1 MVEKH
6 TTIQGLSPKVADVFL
21 ERQKAEILGLFS
33 ENGELCYSM
42 LVKLGKDKN
51 KSFVNNTGFMTL
63 FNELL
68 ESGELV
74 YTKTGTCP
82 YTGRPAEF
90 YNILEKT
97 LVVVETLKESA
108 SNLLK
113 YMAEHNL
120 YVLSQ
125 KDLENI
131 LGK

>member
-6 TTIQGLSPKVADVFL
+6 TTIQGLSPKVNDVFL

-33 ENGELCYSM
+33 EKGELCYSM
-42 LVKLGKDKN
+42 LVKLGKDNN
-51 KSFVNNTGFMTL
+51 KSFVNNTGFMSL

-74 YTKTGTCP
+74 FVKTGTCP

-90 YNILEKT
+90 YTILERS
-97 LVVVETLKESA
+97 LIIVETLKESA

-113 YMAEHNL
+113 YMSEHNL

-125 KDLENI
+125 KDLEK
-131 LGK
+131 LL